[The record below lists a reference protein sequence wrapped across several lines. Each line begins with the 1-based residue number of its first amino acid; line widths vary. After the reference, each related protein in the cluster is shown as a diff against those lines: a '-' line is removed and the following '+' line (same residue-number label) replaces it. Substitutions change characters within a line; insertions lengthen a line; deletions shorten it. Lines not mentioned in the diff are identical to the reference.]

1 MFGKLK
7 RMPWTGAIS
16 RDLSF
21 RWISEG
27 CLILRQPQGFGI
39 GSLNPSL
46 LIALGEGLNG
56 VILTLRI
63 RSPMEMD
70 PGNMIIVSR
79 QLALRQYSR
88 SSNNITTHMFLSN
101 ALIGQSY
108 LTCIKLNKVI
118 QIPRIDTYDT
128 LKIIKI
134 DETALFRTHTCTP
147 ASTEGT
153 TLLWCCLNQLDF
165 LY

>member
-7 RMPWTGAIS
+7 RMPWTGVIS

-21 RWISEG
+21 RWVSEG
-27 CLILRQPQGFGI
+27 CLILRQPLGFGI
-39 GSLNPSL
+39 GWLNPSL
-46 LIALGEGLNG
+46 LITLREGLNG
-56 VILTLRI
+56 LILTLRI

-108 LTCIKLNKVI
+108 LTCIKQV
-118 QIPRIDTYDT
+118 T
-128 LKIIKI
+128 LTLGNVNLQWDFGLEFVHCICY
-134 DETALFRTHTCTP
+134 L
-147 ASTEGT
+147 STF
-153 TLLWCCLNQLDF
+153 F
-165 LY
+165 LMYRKQMCH